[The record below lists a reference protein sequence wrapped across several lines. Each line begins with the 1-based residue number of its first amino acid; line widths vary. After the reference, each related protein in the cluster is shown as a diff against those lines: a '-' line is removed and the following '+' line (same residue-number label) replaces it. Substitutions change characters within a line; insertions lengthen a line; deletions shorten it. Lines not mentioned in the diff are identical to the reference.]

1 VSEIKYKHTVCM
13 LCQDVGYLY
22 ISNVVLSIS
31 PHPLAFQSHNH
42 CHFSVS
48 SADSLAPEDIKSTPT
63 NNRSRR
69 RLGICIRN
77 IDEMLNWDFFKRD
90 YLCLLGEFISKI
102 KDGEYRYIDI
112 RRDESLVIPTIKS
125 GKLM

>member
-1 VSEIKYKHTVCM
+1 M
-13 LCQDVGYLY
+13 
-22 ISNVVLSIS
+22 
-31 PHPLAFQSHNH
+31 
-42 CHFSVS
+42 S

-63 NNRSRR
+63 NNGSRR